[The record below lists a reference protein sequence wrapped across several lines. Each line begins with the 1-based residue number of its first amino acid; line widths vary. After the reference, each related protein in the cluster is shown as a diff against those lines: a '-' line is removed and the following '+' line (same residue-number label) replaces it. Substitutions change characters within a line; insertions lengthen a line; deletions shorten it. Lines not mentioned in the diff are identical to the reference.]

1 MSSILRAVLLAAVP
15 VWPAAPTV
23 AAEPDPAAAE
33 KIVADALRA
42 WQVPGAAVV
51 VVRGDDTL
59 LLKGFGVREARK
71 ADKVTPDTVFP
82 LASCSKAFTSA
93 LIAMLVDDEALA
105 WDDRVSKHL
114 PGFALSDPNANAL
127 LTVRD
132 LLSHR
137 TGIGGHDLLWYRAP
151 WGIDETLRRAKA
163 LPLDYPFRS
172 GFAYTS
178 VPVLAAGRYAEKRTG
193 KKWEELVAAR
203 VCEPLGMTG
212 VSFTTKGIPKDAERS
227 FGHKLEKDGKPVV
240 VPWYEITE
248 PNPAGSVNATA
259 RDLAAWLKFHLSDGI
274 NPNGTRIVS
283 VKNLDETK
291 APHTPVRLD
300 GLAKALNPDTAQLSY
315 CMGWLC
321 YDHRGKK
328 VLSHGGMIDGFR
340 VQVTLVPGENLG
352 VAVLANLQETRM
364 NAAVTN
370 ALVDL
375 YCDLEAR
382 DWNAFFRKVA
392 DQEAADRRAALEVRD
407 ASRKPDAK
415 PSLPLANYAGEYAN
429 PAYGTL
435 TVSCAGGKLALKWSS
450 FACPLEQFEADTFR
464 VTSGFFED
472 RLVTFTAAE
481 GKATGVRF
489 ADQEFKKK

>member
-1 MSSILRAVLLAAVP
+1 VSSILRAVLLAAVP
-15 VWPAAPTV
+15 VWWAAPGV

-33 KIVADALRA
+33 KIVADALKA
-42 WQVPGAAVV
+42 WNVPGAAVV

-59 LLKGFGVREARK
+59 LLKGFGVREVGK
-71 ADKVTPDTVFP
+71 PEKVTPDTVFP
-82 LASCSKAFTSA
+82 LASCSKAFTST

-178 VPVLAAGRYAEKRTG
+178 IPVLAAGRYAEKRTG
-193 KKWEELVAAR
+193 KKWEELLATR

-212 VSFTTKGIPKDAERS
+212 ITFTTKGIPKDAERS
-227 FGHKLEKDGKPVV
+227 SGHKLDAAGSPVA
-240 VPWYEITE
+240 VPWYEIAE

-259 RDLAAWLKFHLSDGI
+259 RDLAAWLKFHLADGI

-291 APHTPVRLD
+291 TPHTPVRLD

-370 ALVDL
+370 SLIDL
-375 YCDLEAR
+375 YCGLESR
-382 DWNAFFRKVA
+382 DWNAFFRKVV
-392 DQEAADRRAALEVRD
+392 DQEAADRSAACAARD
-407 ASRKPDAK
+407 AARKPDAK
-415 PSLPLANYAGEYAN
+415 PSLPLARYAGEYTH
-429 PAYGTL
+429 PAYGSL
-435 TVSCAGGKLALKWSS
+435 TVSCAGGKLALAWSN
-450 FACPLEQFEADTFR
+450 FACPLEHFEADTYR
-464 VTSGFFED
+464 VTHGFFD
-472 RLVTFTAAE
+472 DKLVTFTAAE
-481 GKATGVRF
+481 GTATGVRF
-489 ADQEFKKK
+489 ADQQFKKK